1 MKNLNLIFAA
11 FLFTFLMGCN
21 KNKVVQKI
29 DNDTFITNKESKSKI
44 EDALKTMP
52 LIVKIKDEA
61 NNRFIDFDVRNKTVS
76 INKTWSFA
84 NPQPNTIYAQGSGLV
99 VYVSSSTFGFGS
111 SNSTSTITAGNTS
124 LNVQTL
130 CLAVDASAYAA
141 MFQTQSGQLPI
152 SGISVVMGLD
162 VDWALLQNASSAN
175 FGNFF
180 HGLAYYLVYDFPASG
195 SYNVIDW
202 TGANGI
208 TSLDGFA
215 MVFSFGQNNN
225 GSFYFSKTGT
235 LNVNG
240 GDMTYNGD
248 YWGIEGLFNT
258 INNGLTFQTYSGSGT
273 MGCN

>member
-1 MKNLNLIFAA
+1 
-11 FLFTFLMGCN
+11 
-21 KNKVVQKI
+21 
-29 DNDTFITNKESKSKI
+29 
-44 EDALKTMP
+44 
-52 LIVKIKDEA
+52 
-61 NNRFIDFDVRNKTVS
+61 
-76 INKTWSFA
+76 
-84 NPQPNTIYAQGSGLV
+84 
-99 VYVSSSTFGFGS
+99 VSSSTFGFGS

-141 MFQTQSGQLPI
+141 MFQAQSGQLPI

-162 VDWALLQNASSAN
+162 VDWALLQNASTAN
-175 FGNFF
+175 FGNYF

>member
-1 MKNLNLIFAA
+1 MKNLNLIFAGII
-11 FLFTFLMGCN
+11 LTFLVGCN
-21 KNKVVQKI
+21 KSRVVQKI

-141 MFQTQSGQLPI
+141 MFQAQSGQLPI

>member
-21 KNKVVQKI
+21 KNKLVQKI

-141 MFQTQSGQLPI
+141 MFQAQSGQLPI

-162 VDWALLQNASSAN
+162 VDWALLQNASTAN
-175 FGNFF
+175 FGNYF

>member
-21 KNKVVQKI
+21 KNKFVQKI

-141 MFQTQSGQLPI
+141 MFQAQSGQLPI

-175 FGNFF
+175 FGNYF

>member
-1 MKNLNLIFAA
+1 MKNLSILSASVLFIFM
-11 FLFTFLMGCN
+11 LGCN
-21 KNKVVQKI
+21 KSNVVKKIGSDKLEITKEQK
-29 DNDTFITNKESKSKI
+29 EKI
-44 EDALKTMP
+44 EESLKSMP
-52 LIVKIKDEA
+52 LVVKIKDEE
-61 NNRFIDFDVRNKTVS
+61 NDRFIDFDVRNKTVS
-76 INKTWSFA
+76 VSKTWSFA

-111 SNSTSTITAGNTS
+111 SNSTSTINAGNTS

-130 CLAVDASAYAA
+130 CLAVDASAYAS
-141 MFQTQSGQLPI
+141 MFQAQTGQLPI

-162 VDWALLQNASSAN
+162 VDWALLQNASTAN
-175 FGNFF
+175 FGNYF

-208 TSLDGFA
+208 SSLDGFT
-215 MVFSFGQNNN
+215 MVFSFSQNNN
-225 GSFYFSKTGT
+225 GSFYFSKSGT
-235 LNVNG
+235 INVNG

-258 INNGLTFQTYSGSGT
+258 ISNGLTFQTYSGSGT

>member
-1 MKNLNLIFAA
+1 MKNLNLIFAGII
-11 FLFTFLMGCN
+11 LTFLVGCN
-21 KNKVVQKI
+21 KSRVVQKI

-52 LIVKIKDEA
+52 LIVKIKDEE

-141 MFQTQSGQLPI
+141 MFQAQSGQLPI

-162 VDWALLQNASSAN
+162 VDWALLQNASTAN
-175 FGNFF
+175 FGNYF

>member
-21 KNKVVQKI
+21 KNKLVQKI
-29 DNDTFITNKESKSKI
+29 NNDKFITNKESKSKI
-44 EDALKTMP
+44 ENALKSMP

-141 MFQTQSGQLPI
+141 MFQAQSGQLPI

-162 VDWALLQNASSAN
+162 VDWALLQNASTAN
-175 FGNFF
+175 FGNYF

>member
-1 MKNLNLIFAA
+1 MKNLNLIFAGII
-11 FLFTFLMGCN
+11 LTFLVGCN
-21 KNKVVQKI
+21 KSRVVQKI

-141 MFQTQSGQLPI
+141 MFQAQSGQLPI

-162 VDWALLQNASSAN
+162 VDWALLQNASTAN
-175 FGNFF
+175 FGNYF